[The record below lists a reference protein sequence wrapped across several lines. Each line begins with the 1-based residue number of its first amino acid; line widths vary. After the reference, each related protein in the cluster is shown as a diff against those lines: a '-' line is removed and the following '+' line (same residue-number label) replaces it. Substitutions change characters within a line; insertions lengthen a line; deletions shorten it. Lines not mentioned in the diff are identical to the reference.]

1 MKRDTNWQKY
11 LSLDQRKYAG
21 QVVVIAAGKL
31 IGSGKGRKIQTLLA
45 LARKQYPGE
54 TPLIGQIRDPKK
66 LYVY

>member
-1 MKRDTNWQKY
+1 MKRDGNWQKY

-21 QVVVIAAGKL
+21 KVVVIAAGRL
-31 IGSGKGRKIQTLLA
+31 IGSGKGKKIRRLLA

-54 TPLIGQIRDPKK
+54 TPLIGQVRDPKK